1 MNSTRLNHEF
11 NEINAYTQNV
21 LTNSLVTIL
30 RQENILTDKICN
42 HSTIFDIAE
51 VKNLLS
57 ANALAIGADRDRPI
71 NAVRERLILT
81 IPTNYGISFEKE
93 IIQAAIQL

>member
-51 VKNLLS
+51 VKKISADYLRMLLR
-57 ANALAIGADRDRPI
+57 LVLTEIGQ
-71 NAVRERLILT
+71 
-81 IPTNYGISFEKE
+81 SM
-93 IIQAAIQL
+93 Q